1 MQQIHA
7 QEDFLPPEQAFRLT
21 VTKDGD
27 DLVRLNWKI
36 SEGYYLYRK
45 QLKVEGEPT
54 SSVQRIESSV
64 GTLKTDEF
72 FGETEVYHDSLDVLV
87 KAPDAQALN
96 DADDEGLMRV
106 YQILGSTTLL
116 LILARLAQ
124 TRKG

>member
-1 MQQIHA
+1 MPRLLWSIIVPPILWVPQIHA
-7 QEDFLPPEQAFRLT
+7 REDFLPPEQAFRLT

-27 DLVRLNWKI
+27 DLARLNWKI

-54 SSVQRIESSV
+54 SSVQRIESPV

-87 KAPDAQALN
+87 KASRCPGA
-96 DADDEGLMRV
+96 
-106 YQILGSTTLL
+106 
-116 LILARLAQ
+116 
-124 TRKG
+124 